1 MIQQEEILTTKE
13 VMEYLKVT
21 RPTVFKLI
29 KTGQLKAAK
38 VGRDYRIY
46 KSDVDNFL
54 EKASNKEVAT
64 R

>member
-1 MIQQEEILTTKE
+1 MVKQEEILTTKE

-29 KTGQLKAAK
+29 KTGQLRAAK

-46 KSDVDNFL
+46 RSDVDDFL
-54 EKASNKEVAT
+54 KKASNLKVTT

>member
-1 MIQQEEILTTKE
+1 MIQGEEILTTKE
-13 VMEYLKVT
+13 VMGYLKIT

-54 EKASNKEVAT
+54 EKASNKEVVT